1 MTNAAHDQGEMF
13 PDVIPITRKAHAR
26 RTDPSTSHDAARS
39 IRGKLTISQQE
50 VLNLFRTYERL
61 TDKELVYVAGQSG
74 VKQSPS
80 GLRTRRR
87 ELADALFVVDS
98 GHKIT
103 LPTGRRA
110 IEWVITDKGREHDVD
125 E

>member
-1 MTNAAHDQGEMF
+1 MTNSARDQGEMF
-13 PDVIPITRKAHAR
+13 PDIIPITRHTHAR
-26 RTDPSTSHDAARS
+26 RGDPATSHAAARS
-39 IRGKLTISQQE
+39 IEGKLTISQQE

-61 TDKELVYVAGQSG
+61 TDKELVYVASQSG
-74 VKQSPS
+74 VRQSPS

-87 ELADALFVVDS
+87 ELADALFVVNS
-98 GHKIT
+98 GHKIL

-110 IEWVITDKGREHDVD
+110 IEWVITDRGREHDVD

>member
-1 MTNAAHDQGEMF
+1 MSNSMHDQEEMF
-13 PDVIPITRKAHAR
+13 PDVIPITRRTHAR
-26 RTDPSTSHDAARS
+26 RSDPSTSHEAARS
-39 IRGKLTISQQE
+39 VEGKLTLTQQE

-61 TDKELVYVAGQSG
+61 TDKELVYVASQSG
-74 VKQSPS
+74 IRQAPS

-87 ELADALFVVDS
+87 ELADALFVVNS
-98 GHKIT
+98 GHKVL

-110 IEWVITDKGREHDVD
+110 IEWVITDRGRGDDVD